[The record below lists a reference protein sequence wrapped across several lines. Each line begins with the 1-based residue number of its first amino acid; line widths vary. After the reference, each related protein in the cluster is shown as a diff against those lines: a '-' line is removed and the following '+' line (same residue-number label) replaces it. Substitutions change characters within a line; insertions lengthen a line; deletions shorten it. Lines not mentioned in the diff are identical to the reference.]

1 MSTQHSTRN
10 RAAPSLACLFI
21 LVSIVGTF
29 IAPST
34 ALAHKVNVFAYVEG
48 GEVITESYFNDGR
61 KCRDSTIEVFDTQ
74 GNKLAEGKTD
84 AEGRFSF
91 RPSIRTDLLI
101 RLTASMGHQAEYTIP
116 AADLPAS
123 LPTATEGVEGI
134 AEEPHE
140 HKHPE
145 PTESVSAD
153 SPDRQSF
160 DPAEIERIIDR
171 SVARQLAPIHR
182 ALEESGRQRGI
193 SDVIGGVGYI
203 VGLMG
208 LVMYF
213 RSKRKQGQ

>member
-1 MSTQHSTRN
+1 M
-10 RAAPSLACLFI
+10 ACLFI
-21 LVSIVGTF
+21 LISIVGTF

-101 RLTASMGHQAEYTIP
+101 RLTASMGHQAEYTVP

-123 LPTATEGVEGI
+123 LPAKTEAGEGI

-145 PTESVSAD
+145 STTIMPEDSSAEKALSPTDIEQVV
-153 SPDRQSF
+153 DR
-160 DPAEIERIIDR
+160 A
-171 SVARQLAPIHR
+171 VARQLAPIRR
-182 ALEESGRQRGI
+182 AMEESRKQRRI
-193 SDVIGGVGYI
+193 SDVIGGIGYI

-213 RSKRKQGQ
+213 RSKRKREQ